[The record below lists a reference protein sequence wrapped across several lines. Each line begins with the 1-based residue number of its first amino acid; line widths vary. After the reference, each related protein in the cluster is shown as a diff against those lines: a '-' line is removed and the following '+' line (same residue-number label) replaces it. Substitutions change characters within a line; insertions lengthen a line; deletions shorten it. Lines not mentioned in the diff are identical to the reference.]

1 MSWQALARPS
11 HRVTGGTEANL
22 TTEPERRAERCASSV
37 KRRDTLCRQ
46 VRPAHHAEGVSSTR
60 HAEGVLP
67 ARRVALARPA
77 GSCWKHAFS
86 MTRASTVSVGYAFR
100 RAPAGPARARA
111 MTLREPVSKSG

>member
-1 MSWQALARPS
+1 MTAWPLARPS

-60 HAEGVLP
+60 
-67 ARRVALARPA
+67 RVALARPA
-77 GSCWKHAFS
+77 GSCWNHAFS
-86 MTRASTVSVGYAFR
+86 MTRASTVSGGYAFR

-111 MTLREPVSKSG
+111 VTHREPLRRSD